1 MGKKTEA
8 TLVISEGKIDSKGHE
23 GTFCGDSNAFY
34 FDRGLGYT
42 MDAFFKTNLMIHLR
56 FVHFFIGKIPVIYA
70 SATNLSVV
78 LCQEKIQ
85 VKCENFLHIF
95 IQFSV
100 IFTKNG

>member
-1 MGKKTEA
+1 MDYSNAVTWISIRNIMLPESNLIQIIAYCKIPFIWCSRIGKTDLQLGKKTEA

-56 FVHFFIGKIPVIYA
+56 DKDA
-70 SATNLSVV
+70 
-78 LCQEKIQ
+78 K
-85 VKCENFLHIF
+85 
-95 IQFSV
+95 
-100 IFTKNG
+100 